1 MKIKLQGVTVAVGS
15 SNPAKIKAVES
26 ALKKL
31 KIKAS
36 VRSCLVKT
44 TVGPQPLSLK
54 ETLRGALE
62 RAHNARALL
71 STDLGVGLEAGIVSL
86 PATIS
91 GYLNFQIC
99 AIIDRDGGV
108 TLGTS
113 PGFEFP
119 TQAVRKVISGEAA
132 EFEVLMEKISGEK
145 RIGEKYGAIGF
156 LTRNVVTR
164 QDLGEHAV
172 IMALIPRLNPELY
185 SEPPSL
191 EEVLKEI

>member
-36 VRSCLVKT
+36 VKSCRVKT
-44 TVGPQPLSLK
+44 TIGPQPLSLR
-54 ETLRGALE
+54 ETLRGAIE

-71 STDLGVGLEAGIVSL
+71 SADLGAGLEAGIVSF

-99 AIIDRDGGV
+99 AIVDRDGRV
-108 TLGTS
+108 TVGTS

-119 TQAVRKVISGEAA
+119 TQAVKKVISGEVA
-132 EFEVLMEKISGEK
+132 ELEVVMEEISGEK
-145 RIGEKYGAIGF
+145 KIGEKYGAIGF

-172 IMALIPRLNPELY
+172 IMALIPRLNPEIY
-185 SEPPSL
+185 GEPPSL
-191 EEVLKEI
+191 EEVLKKL

>member
-1 MKIKLQGVTVAVGS
+1 MRIKLQGVTVAVGS

-31 KIKAS
+31 RIKAS
-36 VRSCLVKT
+36 VKSCRVKT
-44 TVGPQPLSLK
+44 TIGLQPLSLR
-54 ETLRGALE
+54 ETLRGAIE
-62 RAHNARALL
+62 RAHNARTLL
-71 STDLGVGLEAGIVSL
+71 SADLGVGLEAGMVSF

-99 AIIDRDGGV
+99 AIVDRDGGV
-108 TLGTS
+108 TVGAS

-132 EFEVLMEKISGEK
+132 ELEEVMEKISGEK

-164 QDLGEHAV
+164 QDLGEHAM

-185 SEPPSL
+185 GEPLSL
-191 EEVLKEI
+191 EKVLKEI

>member
-36 VRSCLVKT
+36 VRSCRVKT

-119 TQAVRKVISGEAA
+119 TQAVRKVISGEVA

>member
-71 STDLGVGLEAGIVSL
+71 STDLGVGLESGIVSF

-99 AIIDRDGGV
+99 AIIDRDGRV

-119 TQAVRKVISGEAA
+119 TQAVRKVISGEVA